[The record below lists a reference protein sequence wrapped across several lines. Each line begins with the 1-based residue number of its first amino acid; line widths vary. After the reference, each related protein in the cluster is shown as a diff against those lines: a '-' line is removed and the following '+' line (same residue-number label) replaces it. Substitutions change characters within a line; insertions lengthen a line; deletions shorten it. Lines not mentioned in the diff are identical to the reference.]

1 MDHKNKKWVFCNIY
15 PLLCSVMN
23 FTLFLILI
31 VVFFYL
37 FIYLLSNVI
46 WNFEQFFKTTLR

>member
-46 WNFEQFFKTTLR
+46 WNFEQFF